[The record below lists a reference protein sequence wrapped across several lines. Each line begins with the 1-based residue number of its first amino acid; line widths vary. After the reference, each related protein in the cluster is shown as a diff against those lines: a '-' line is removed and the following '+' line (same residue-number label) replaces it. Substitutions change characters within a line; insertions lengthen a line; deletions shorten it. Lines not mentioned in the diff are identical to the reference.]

1 MAKKSKTDLLYRAQ
15 TIGNIEPIEYMI
27 PYPNTQSLIEGQTIK
42 FGEQIIYKDYGI
54 SNMDLYKKIKQT
66 ANWLTSQRIKPK
78 DNVII
83 ENLDFP
89 QSELILLGLWQL
101 GARGV
106 ILENEGL
113 SIDKRL
119 SAKKLKIEKSVFE
132 EIASYSSDF
141 IPDYKALLSE
151 TAVNVIMENK
161 IILLSHYGLLVNT
174 NSLLKILDIKPGQSF
189 FSDIYPQSSSWVVI
203 KLLLPIY
210 SGCIFS
216 IKNPDINIG
225 TENCDYTL
233 RFDINEIPN
242 FTSNDIAICP
252 ENTAAL
258 SIGSNPI
265 HLTDLILDKDK
276 IKIKGHSI
284 MMGYLDDKLN
294 ESYFKDNSLYVL
306 FNRDL

>member
-27 PYPNTQSLIEGQTIK
+27 PYPNTQSLIEGQIIK
-42 FGEQIIYKDYGI
+42 FAEQIIYKDYGI
-54 SNMDLYKKIKQT
+54 TNMDLYKKIKQT
-66 ANWLTSQRIKPK
+66 ANWLTNQRIKPK
-78 DNVII
+78 DNVVI
-83 ENLDFP
+83 EKLDFP

-119 SAKKLKIEKSVFE
+119 SAKKLKIGKSVFE

-174 NSLLKILDIKPGQSF
+174 NSLLKILDIQPGQSF

-210 SGCIFS
+210 SGCVYS
-216 IKNPDINIG
+216 KNDPVITISYNNLEQNKGFLIRNDWENFENFKSNHIG
-225 TENCDYTL
+225 ICTEN
-233 RFDINEIPN
+233 
-242 FTSNDIAICP
+242 S
-252 ENTAAL
+252 AAFCVGKQPL
-258 SIGSNPI
+258 
-265 HLTDLILDKDK
+265 HLTDFK
-276 IKIKGHSI
+276 INNKKICIKGHSV
-284 MMGYLDDKLN
+284 MNGYIDKNKMAFEEDYLIV
-294 ESYFKDNSLYVL
+294 KK
-306 FNRDL
+306 

>member
-1 MAKKSKTDLLYRAQ
+1 MVKTHSTDLLYRAQ

-83 ENLDFP
+83 EKLDFP

-119 SAKKLKIEKSVFE
+119 SAKKLKIEKSFFE

-189 FSDIYPQSSSWVVI
+189 FSDICARSSSWVVI

-210 SGCIFS
+210 SGCVYS
-216 IKNPDINIG
+216 KNDPAITISYNKLEKRKGFLIRNDWENFENFKSNHIG
-225 TENCDYTL
+225 ICTEN
-233 RFDINEIPN
+233 
-242 FTSNDIAICP
+242 S
-252 ENTAAL
+252 AAFCVGKQPL
-258 SIGSNPI
+258 
-265 HLTDLILDKDK
+265 HLTDFK
-276 IKIKGHSI
+276 IYNKKICIKGHSV
-284 MMGYLDDKLN
+284 MNGYINKNKMAFEEDYLIIK
-294 ESYFKDNSLYVL
+294 K
-306 FNRDL
+306 

>member
-83 ENLDFP
+83 EKLDFP

-119 SAKKLKIEKSVFE
+119 SAKKLKIGKSVFE

-210 SGCIFS
+210 SGCMYS
-216 IKNPDINIG
+216 KNDPAITISYNNLDKSKGFLIRNDWENLEDFERNHIG
-225 TENCDYTL
+225 ICTEN
-233 RFDINEIPN
+233 
-242 FTSNDIAICP
+242 S
-252 ENTAAL
+252 AAFCVGKQPL
-258 SIGSNPI
+258 
-265 HLTDLILDKDK
+265 HLTDFKIYDKY
-276 IKIKGHSI
+276 IWIKGHSV
-284 MMGYLDDKLN
+284 MNGYFDKNKMTFEEDYLVI
-294 ESYFKDNSLYVL
+294 EK
-306 FNRDL
+306 

>member
-1 MAKKSKTDLLYRAQ
+1 
-15 TIGNIEPIEYMI
+15 
-27 PYPNTQSLIEGQTIK
+27 
-42 FGEQIIYKDYGI
+42 
-54 SNMDLYKKIKQT
+54 MDLYKKIKQT

-83 ENLDFP
+83 EKLDFP

-119 SAKKLKIEKSVFE
+119 SAKKLKIEKSFFE

-210 SGCIFS
+210 SGCIYS
-216 IKNPDINIG
+216 KNDPAITISYNKLEKSRGFLIRNDWENLEDFKSNHIG
-225 TENCDYTL
+225 ICTEN
-233 RFDINEIPN
+233 
-242 FTSNDIAICP
+242 S
-252 ENTAAL
+252 AAFCVGKQPL
-258 SIGSNPI
+258 
-265 HLTDLILDKDK
+265 HLTDFKIYDKY
-276 IKIKGHSI
+276 IWIKGHSV
-284 MMGYLDDKLN
+284 MNGYIDKNKMTFEEDYLVI
-294 ESYFKDNSLYVL
+294 EK
-306 FNRDL
+306 

>member
-1 MAKKSKTDLLYRAQ
+1 MTKKSKTDLLYRAQ

-27 PYPNTQSLIEGQTIK
+27 PYPNTQSLIEGQIIK
-42 FGEQIIYKDYGI
+42 FAEQIIYKDYGI
-54 SNMDLYKKIKQT
+54 TNMDLYKKIKQT
-66 ANWLTSQRIKPK
+66 ANWLTNQRIKPK
-78 DNVII
+78 DNVVI
-83 ENLDFP
+83 EKLDFP

-119 SAKKLKIEKSVFE
+119 SAKKLKIGKSVFE

-174 NSLLKILDIKPGQSF
+174 NSLLKILDIQPGQSF

-210 SGCIFS
+210 SGCVYS
-216 IKNPDINIG
+216 KNDPVITISYNNLEQNKGFLIRNDWENFENFKSNHIG
-225 TENCDYTL
+225 ICTEN
-233 RFDINEIPN
+233 
-242 FTSNDIAICP
+242 S
-252 ENTAAL
+252 AAFCVGKQPL
-258 SIGSNPI
+258 
-265 HLTDLILDKDK
+265 HLTDFK
-276 IKIKGHSI
+276 INNKKICIKGHSV
-284 MMGYLDDKLN
+284 MNGYIDKNKMAFEEDYLIV
-294 ESYFKDNSLYVL
+294 KK
-306 FNRDL
+306 

>member
-1 MAKKSKTDLLYRAQ
+1 MTKKSKTDLLYRAQ

-54 SNMDLYKKIKQT
+54 TNMDLYKKIKQT
-66 ANWLTSQRIKPK
+66 ANWLTNQRIKPK

-83 ENLDFP
+83 EKLDFP

-119 SAKKLKIEKSVFE
+119 SAKKLKIEKNFFE

-151 TAVNVIMENK
+151 TAVNVIMEKK

-210 SGCIFS
+210 SGCIYS
-216 IKNPDINIG
+216 KNDPAITISYNKLGKNKGFLIRNDWENLEDFKSNHIG
-225 TENCDYTL
+225 ICTENSAVFCVGRRPL
-233 RFDINEIPN
+233 
-242 FTSNDIAICP
+242 
-252 ENTAAL
+252 
-258 SIGSNPI
+258 
-265 HLTDLILDKDK
+265 HLTDFKIYDKT
-276 IKIKGHSI
+276 IWIKGHSV
-284 MMGYLDDKLN
+284 MNGYIDERKMSFEEDYLVVEK
-294 ESYFKDNSLYVL
+294 
-306 FNRDL
+306 

>member
-1 MAKKSKTDLLYRAQ
+1 LAKISKTDLLYRAQ

-66 ANWLTSQRIKPK
+66 ANWLTSKRIRPK

-83 ENLDFP
+83 EKLDFP

-106 ILENEGL
+106 ILEDEGL
-113 SIDKRL
+113 LIDKRL
-119 SAKKLKIEKSVFE
+119 SAKKLKIKKSFFE
-132 EIASYSSDF
+132 DIASHSSDF
-141 IPDYKALLSE
+141 IPNYKALLSE
-151 TAVNVIMENK
+151 TAVNIITKNK

-189 FSDIYPQSSSWVVI
+189 FSDIYPQSSSWIVI

-210 SGCIFS
+210 SGCMYSKKNPAITISNNKLNKSEGFS
-216 IKNPDINIG
+216 IRNDWENFENFKNNHIG
-225 TENCDYTL
+225 ICTEN
-233 RFDINEIPN
+233 
-242 FTSNDIAICP
+242 S
-252 ENTAAL
+252 AAFCVGYQPL
-258 SIGSNPI
+258 
-265 HLTDLILDKDK
+265 HLTNFKIHDKNLW
-276 IKIKGHSI
+276 IKGHSV
-284 MMGYLDDKLN
+284 MNGYIDKN
-294 ESYFKDNSLYVL
+294 KMTFEKDYLVISK
-306 FNRDL
+306 

>member
-1 MAKKSKTDLLYRAQ
+1 MAKKSKTDHLYRAQ

-83 ENLDFP
+83 EKLDFP

-119 SAKKLKIEKSVFE
+119 SAKKLKIEKNFFE

-210 SGCIFS
+210 SGCVYS
-216 IKNPDINIG
+216 KNDPVITISYNNLEQNKGFLIRNDWENFENFKSNHIG
-225 TENCDYTL
+225 ICTEN
-233 RFDINEIPN
+233 
-242 FTSNDIAICP
+242 S
-252 ENTAAL
+252 AAFCVGKKPL
-258 SIGSNPI
+258 
-265 HLTDLILDKDK
+265 HLTDFK
-276 IKIKGHSI
+276 INNKKICIKGHSV
-284 MMGYLDDKLN
+284 MNGYIDKNKMAFEEDYLIV
-294 ESYFKDNSLYVL
+294 KK
-306 FNRDL
+306 

>member
-1 MAKKSKTDLLYRAQ
+1 MAKISKTDLLYRAQ

-66 ANWLTSQRIKPK
+66 ANWLTSQRIRPK

-83 ENLDFP
+83 EKLDFP

-113 SIDKRL
+113 LIDKRL
-119 SAKKLKIEKSVFE
+119 SAKKLKIKKSFFE
-132 EIASYSSDF
+132 DMASHSSDF
-141 IPDYKALLSE
+141 IPNYKALLSE
-151 TAVNVIMENK
+151 TAVNIITKNK

-189 FSDIYPQSSSWVVI
+189 FSDIYPQSSSWIVI

-210 SGCIFS
+210 SGCMYSKKNPAITISNNKLNKSEGFS
-216 IKNPDINIG
+216 IRNDWENFENFKSNHIG
-225 TENCDYTL
+225 ICTEN
-233 RFDINEIPN
+233 
-242 FTSNDIAICP
+242 S
-252 ENTAAL
+252 AAFCVGYQPL
-258 SIGSNPI
+258 
-265 HLTDLILDKDK
+265 HLTNFKIYDKNLW
-276 IKIKGHSI
+276 IKGHSV
-284 MMGYLDDKLN
+284 MNGYIDKN
-294 ESYFKDNSLYVL
+294 KMTFEKDYLVISK
-306 FNRDL
+306 

>member
-1 MAKKSKTDLLYRAQ
+1 MAKISKTDPLYRAQ

-83 ENLDFP
+83 EKLDFP

-119 SAKKLKIEKSVFE
+119 SAKKLKIEKSFFE

-174 NSLLKILDIKPGQSF
+174 NSLLKILNIKPGQSF

-210 SGCIFS
+210 SGCMYS
-216 IKNPDINIG
+216 KNDPTITISYNKLEKGKGFLMRNDWKNLENFKSNHIG
-225 TENCDYTL
+225 
-233 RFDINEIPN
+233 
-242 FTSNDIAICP
+242 ICT
-252 ENTAAL
+252 ENTAAFCVGKKPL
-258 SIGSNPI
+258 
-265 HLTDLILDKDK
+265 HLTDFKIYDKN
-276 IKIKGHSI
+276 IWIKGHSV
-284 MMGYLDDKLN
+284 MNGYIDKNKMTFEEDYLII
-294 ESYFKDNSLYVL
+294 EK
-306 FNRDL
+306 